1 MERPMFITDIQ
12 GLSMKDHEDVFM
24 RETNSGFSLIELV
37 VVLGII
43 GILIAI
49 AVPTTNR
56 SVLNLSSSVSEF
68 EAHVRMARG
77 NATGRGVHYRITLHA
92 DSYDVDRL
100 HLSGGAWVHDPAFSV
115 QTIDLPPNV
124 TITTGVGKS
133 FEFNSRGLLQPP
145 VTGAPAV
152 QVDIALH
159 DSKTGQTKA
168 VGIWPS
174 GQIIGS

>member
-1 MERPMFITDIQ
+1 MR
-12 GLSMKDHEDVFM
+12 DHEDVFM
-24 RETNSGFSLIELV
+24 RRRNSGFSLIELIV
-37 VVLGII
+37 ILGIL

-49 AVPTTNR
+49 AIPATNR

-68 EAHVRMARG
+68 EAYVRIARG

-92 DSYDVDRL
+92 DSYDIDRL
-100 HLSGGAWVHDPAFSV
+100 SLSGGAWIHDPMFSV
-115 QTIDLPPNV
+115 QTIDLPPNI
-124 TITTGVGKS
+124 TITTGVGQS
-133 FEFNSRGLLQPP
+133 FEFNSRGLLQPAAAG
-145 VTGAPAV
+145 TPAV
-152 QVDIALH
+152 QVDVALY